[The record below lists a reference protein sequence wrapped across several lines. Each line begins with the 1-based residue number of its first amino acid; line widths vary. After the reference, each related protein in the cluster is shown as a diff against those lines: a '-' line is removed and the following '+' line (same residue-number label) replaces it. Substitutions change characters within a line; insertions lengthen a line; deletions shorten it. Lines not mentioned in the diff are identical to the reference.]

1 MATEDPR
8 EHLRVEDPKTEDPR
22 IERYRSRSFQY
33 LENAYSELRRG
44 KWSRSEELLWGSL
57 SLAVKGVALS
67 QGKDLQEQEE
77 IQAYATRLG
86 QDWRDRRIRDAF
98 SQLSKFGEA
107 AQRARESRYRI
118 DRLSIMLDDLRSA
131 VEQLWAI
138 ARRDES
144 E

>member
-1 MATEDPR
+1 M
-8 EHLRVEDPKTEDPR
+8 VSEDPR

-57 SLAVKGVALS
+57 SLAVKGAALS
-67 QGKDLQEQEE
+67 QGKDLQEQDE
-77 IQAYATRLG
+77 IQEYASQLG
-86 QDWRDRRIRDAF
+86 RDWRDRRIRDAF

-131 VEQLWAI
+131 VEQLWSI
-138 ARRDES
+138 ARRDEP